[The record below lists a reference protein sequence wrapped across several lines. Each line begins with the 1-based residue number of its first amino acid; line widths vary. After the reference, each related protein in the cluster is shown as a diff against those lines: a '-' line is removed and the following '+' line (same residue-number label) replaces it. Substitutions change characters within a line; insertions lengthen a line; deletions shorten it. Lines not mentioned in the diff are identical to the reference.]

1 MQTSVHERTL
11 AWILAATVLVNIVL
25 NAALIPDRG
34 VRGAAEAKAITEVL
48 YLGLLVL
55 VSFRSF
61 VGDMGR
67 SGSSPSRLDLVG

>member
-1 MQTSVHERTL
+1 VS
-11 AWILAATVLVNIVL
+11 
-25 NAALIPDRG
+25 
-34 VRGAAEAKAITEVL
+34 GAAEAKAITEVL

-61 VGDMGR
+61 VGDTGR